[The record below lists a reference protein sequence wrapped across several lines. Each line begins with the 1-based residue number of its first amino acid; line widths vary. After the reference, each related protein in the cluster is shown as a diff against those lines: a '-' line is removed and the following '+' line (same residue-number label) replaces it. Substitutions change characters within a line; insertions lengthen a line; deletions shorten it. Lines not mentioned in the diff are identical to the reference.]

1 MYLVPAGVHSE
12 ELVIKKSRFI
22 ANGNYAADR
31 ASAMHFIDIQ
41 RATYPDASHHCWA
54 YLFGPSAAP
63 LSMAMSDDGE
73 PSGTAGKPI
82 LNVLQHKEVGN
93 VIVVVTRYFGGTR
106 LGAGGLVRAYSGAA
120 QAVMEHL
127 PTQAFIPTKQ
137 QLLVV
142 EFAQEQDLRY
152 WLSQHD
158 GHIIDV
164 EYREQ
169 VHCTIK
175 LPVHHIKTLTDATLH
190 KGWVLLQ
197 S

>member
-1 MYLVPAGVHSE
+1 MRQIE
-12 ELVIKKSRFI
+12 
-22 ANGNYAADR
+22 R
-31 ASAMHFIDIQ
+31 APCILSIYSAQLTLTHRIIV
-41 RATYPDASHHCWA
+41 
-54 YLFGPSAAP
+54 GPICSVSSAAP

-169 VHCTIK
+169 VHCTIE

-197 S
+197 P